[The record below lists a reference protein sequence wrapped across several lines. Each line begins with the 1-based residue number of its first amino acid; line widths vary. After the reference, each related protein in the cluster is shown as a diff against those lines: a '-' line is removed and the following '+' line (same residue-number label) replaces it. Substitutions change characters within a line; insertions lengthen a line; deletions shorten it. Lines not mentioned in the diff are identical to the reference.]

1 MDFVILLSVLP
12 FSEGLNLLKEVG
24 FSVIFVLFVLERFT
38 LFLSGVFKLTTRL
51 ESTIPERILAISV
64 SRKSDMSIKGSTV
77 NQKSL
82 PFLPAL
88 LKLEHNNQERYFP
101 ESALCNSFRLISHI
115 INLILPKITE

>member
-12 FSEGLNLLKEVG
+12 FFEGLNLLKEVG

-51 ESTIPERILAISV
+51 ESTIPERMLAISV
-64 SRKSDMSIKGSTV
+64 SRKSIKGSTV

-101 ESALCNSFRLISHI
+101 DSALCNSFRLISHI
-115 INLILPKITE
+115 INLVLPKISD

>member
-24 FSVIFVLFVLERFT
+24 FSVILVLFVLERFT

-51 ESTIPERILAISV
+51 ESTVPGRMLAISV

-82 PFLPAL
+82 PFYP
-88 LKLEHNNQERYFP
+88 H
-101 ESALCNSFRLISHI
+101 S
-115 INLILPKITE
+115 